1 MCVPCFLAL
10 SFIIYTI
17 IAIIAGSIFNY
28 KYKWKVD
35 LKISPEKFGACWPFY
50 IPKLV
55 AELKAKKKQSNRNI
69 VLNTLDDIEYDISNS
84 REKSNLNVNT
94 GLSTSLGLVGT
105 RLALNQEL
113 IESIKPNGYLEFNGK
128 RYTVDINGNI
138 LPLKYM
144 MGINGNILPL
154 NLD

>member
-1 MCVPCFLAL
+1 MCISCFLAL

-17 IAIIAGSIFNY
+17 TAIIAGSIFHY
-28 KYKWKVD
+28 KYEWKVD

-50 IPKLV
+50 ISKLI
-55 AELKAKKKQSNRNI
+55 AELKAEKKQSNRNI
-69 VLNTLDDIEYDISNS
+69 VLNILDDIEYDTSNS

-105 RLALNQEL
+105 RLAFNQEL

-128 RYTVDINGNI
+128 QYMVDINGNV

-144 MGINGNILPL
+144 MDINGNILPL

>member
-1 MCVPCFLAL
+1 MCISCFLAL

-17 IAIIAGSIFNY
+17 TAIIVGSIFHY
-28 KYKWKVD
+28 KYEWKVD
-35 LKISPEKFGACWPFY
+35 LKISPEKFGLCWPKY
-50 IPKLV
+50 VPKLI
-55 AELKAKKKQSNRNI
+55 AELKAEKKQSNRNMVI
-69 VLNTLDDIEYDISNS
+69 YTLHDIGYDKTITDENSNI
-84 REKSNLNVNT
+84 NVNT

-138 LPLKYM
+138 LPLSYM
-144 MGINGNILPL
+144 ADIMETSCH
-154 NLD
+154 